1 MGVPGRRLDWLPL
14 KRSVRTG
21 ESSAATTPDD
31 PLESK
36 NNRAALRNHWRD
48 SATRPGS
55 YNDFNRL
62 ALLAFRRLLGL
73 ALFRRGFFLRFCFH
87 LFLGHRLFLGL
98 LSRRGRL
105 SGCGRRGGFVV
116 LAVFFRFF
124 VDHHFIHFF
133 HDIHVRVLRAFLVVV
148 RFKVGQLVVF
158 VVVHF
163 CVEH

>member
-36 NNRAALRNHWRD
+36 NNQEALRNQWRD
-48 SATRPGS
+48 AATRPGS
-55 YNDFNRL
+55 DNDFNRL

-105 SGCGRRGGFVV
+105 LGCGRGGGFVLV
-116 LAVFFRFF
+116 PAF
-124 VDHHFIHFF
+124 
-133 HDIHVRVLRAFLVVV
+133 FLV
-148 RFKVGQLVVF
+148 FLSLLF
-158 VVVHF
+158 
-163 CVEH
+163 

>member
-1 MGVPGRRLDWLPL
+1 MGVPGRRLDWLQL

-21 ESSAATTPDD
+21 ESGTATTPDD

-55 YNDFNRL
+55 YNDISRL

-105 SGCGRRGGFVV
+105 LECGRCG
-116 LAVFFRFF
+116 VFFVPSLFF
-124 VDHHFIHFF
+124 
-133 HDIHVRVLRAFLVVV
+133 LL
-148 RFKVGQLVVF
+148 
-158 VVVHF
+158 
-163 CVEH
+163 

>member
-1 MGVPGRRLDWLPL
+1 MGVPGRRLVWLQL
-14 KRSVRTG
+14 KRSVRIG
-21 ESSAATTPDD
+21 ESGAATTPDD

-55 YNDFNRL
+55 HNDFNRL

-98 LSRRGRL
+98 LFLCSL
-105 SGCGRRGGFVV
+105 
-116 LAVFFRFF
+116 
-124 VDHHFIHFF
+124 
-133 HDIHVRVLRAFLVVV
+133 LVVV
-148 RFKVGQLVVF
+148 LRRVPRLCLPLRPARSFSAAFFRASCCLSRSLP
-158 VVVHF
+158 
-163 CVEH
+163 CSLA